1 MMMVMMMIL
10 MMMMMPCEFIF
21 ELKMFLAETFAGH
34 PLFDS
39 GHEWNFA
46 WFGSIQCHH
55 EWHVKQIGLGAA
67 RFLEVKK
74 SDSTNPPTRGG
85 TSSLH
90 KGLCQNQEAGSHG
103 GCFKIMAVKNIF
115 HIKCFF
121 VSTGSFR
128 T

>member
-1 MMMVMMMIL
+1 MMMGMMMV
-10 MMMMMPCEFIF
+10 MMMPCEFIF
-21 ELKMFLAETFAGH
+21 ELKMFLAEPFAGH

-67 RFLEVKK
+67 RFQ
-74 SDSTNPPTRGG
+74 TAPTLQPQGG

-90 KGLCQNQEAGSHG
+90 KGLCQNQEADSMGL
-103 GCFKIMAVKNIF
+103 F
-115 HIKCFF
+115 
-121 VSTGSFR
+121 
-128 T
+128 